1 MRKMPAVP
9 LARLIVFPVA
19 VAGPIDLRPAAVA
32 PVALDAD
39 AP

>member
-1 MRKMPAVP
+1 LS

-19 VAGPIDLRPAAVA
+19 VAGPIALRPVVA
-32 PVALDAD
+32 PVAVDAE